1 MVLNIWFASEE
12 NPVQVRLDMEV
23 EHVDALGMMLS
34 KARWIAVDGGRL
46 INLDRVSI
54 IQLVPAEPDQKPQ

>member
-1 MVLNIWFASEE
+1 MILNIWFSGDD
-12 NPVQVRLDMEV
+12 NPVQVRLDTEV

-46 INLDRVSI
+46 INLDRVCI
-54 IQLVPAEPDQKPQ
+54 IQLVPTDTPSEV

>member
-1 MVLNIWFASEE
+1 MILNIWFSGDD
-12 NPVQVRLDMEV
+12 NPVQVRLDTEV

-46 INLDRVSI
+46 INLDRVCI
-54 IQLVPAEPDQKPQ
+54 IQLVPTDPPSEV